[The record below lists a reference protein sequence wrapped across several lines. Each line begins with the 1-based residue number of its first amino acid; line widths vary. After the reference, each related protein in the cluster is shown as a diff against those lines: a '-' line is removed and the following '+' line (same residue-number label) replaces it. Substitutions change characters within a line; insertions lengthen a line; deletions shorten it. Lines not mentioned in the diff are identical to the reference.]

1 MKCNNK
7 VQQYKTI
14 FKTLEWMIYLGL
26 LLGSGQFIIKVW
38 NAFQSEETSIKHYS
52 KQWNEMFPPK
62 VIFCFNPLIK
72 TSILEKYK
80 ITLSDLMGN
89 IEFET
94 NSTIFEEG
102 FYQVEKDFNVEINH
116 LTYNQITKK
125 SVNIEE
131 VYTFYNG
138 KCFKINPETKL
149 KKMDYFSIKIST
161 SKDLLE
167 GDIPKANF
175 YVMSEHNANDIITD
189 QWVSGKQ
196 PIQFEIDLKE
206 KISMDINLQMYEYMS
221 LGMVSNCSLESNPV
235 VCGAKE

>member
-138 KCFKINPETKL
+138 KCYKINSKTK
-149 KKMDYFSIKIST
+149 I
-161 SKDLLE
+161 KDLEYYSIRIIPNKYLSSR
-167 GDIPKANF
+167 DIPKVNF
-175 YVMSEHNANDIITD
+175 YVMSEDNSYDIITD
-189 QWVSGKQ
+189 
-196 PIQFEIDLKE
+196 
-206 KISMDINLQMYEYMS
+206 
-221 LGMVSNCSLESNPV
+221 
-235 VCGAKE
+235 